1 MKRIILILLCVTF
14 ASACASQKPE
24 HAEYINQKRD
34 IGEPSNLQLAYAGPT
49 TVAYFG
55 LPNYDHLNV
64 DGGAGVLYPGG
75 HAAVFLASVLTHAV
89 IVDSAKES
97 RRSKIQNQADQVL
110 TPYRRHIDSLSYRE
124 IISGAVTRLEDVG
137 ERFTVSNYYDSTT
150 SLAGDAWVLESNP
163 SFYMLQDEGAILVQN
178 SVVIHSG
185 EEEPTIIYQNIVE
198 VISQPY
204 QGDSPQTYWSA
215 DNGAM
220 LKNLSVELL
229 AESVRLAIDDMRHQ
243 FLVRTELDQ
252 TFHFYQEGKKAYE
265 RGRLLAVEAD
275 RLTMRTLRGW
285 LKSVPII
292 SDNNPYFIPL
302 EDSVANVATVRGIGI
317 YY

>member
-1 MKRIILILLCVTF
+1 MKRMIIALLCLTI
-14 ASACASQKPE
+14 ACACASQKPE
-24 HAEYINQKRD
+24 HAEYINQKSD
-34 IGEPSNLQLAYAGPT
+34 IAEPNSLQLTYAGPT
-49 TVAYFG
+49 TLAYFG

-89 IVDSAKES
+89 IVDSAKEA
-97 RRSKIQNQADQVL
+97 RRSRIQNQADQVL
-110 TPYRRHIDSLSYRE
+110 APYQEHIDSLSYRE
-124 IISGAVTRLEDVG
+124 MMSGAVTKLSDVG
-137 ERFTVSNYYDSTT
+137 QRFIVSNYYDSTT
-150 SLAGDAWVLESNP
+150 HLEGNAWILESNP

-178 SVVIHSG
+178 TVVIYSD
-185 EEEPTIIYQNIVE
+185 EEQPKIIYQNIVE

-204 QGDSPQTYWSA
+204 QGDSPHTFWTA
-215 DNGAM
+215 NNGAK

-229 AESVRLAIDDMRHQ
+229 ADSVRLAMDDMRHQ
-243 FLVRTELDQ
+243 FSFTTEHDQ

-275 RLTMRTLRGW
+275 RLTIRTLRGW

-292 SDNNPYFIPL
+292 SDQNPYFIPL
-302 EDSVANVATVRGIGI
+302 EDSVANLAAVRGIGI